1 MYFFYDQPTPGY
13 ETMEGGRDIINKA
26 PSIVSMICDN
36 WLGVFGSIL
45 AILGVVAAP
54 ITSGD
59 TALRSARLIIADFIH
74 LEQRT
79 IRKRLYV
86 CVPMFA
92 AVIALLG
99 GFVAASVLK
108 KSAAPTA
115 KFAGLLRG
123 AGVVIAVALTA
134 VSCLS
139 TVPAGHTGVVTT
151 FGHVE
156 NYTLDAGVHMVK
168 PWQQVVKM
176 DNRVQKQTVKLACFS
191 SDIQEV
197 NMAYTINYQIRKADA
212 MTLYSTVGV
221 AYYDT
226 VVSPNIAEAVK
237 VATARYTAEELVG
250 MRDELANAIE
260 LILSEKLEQYNI
272 EVVSTSIEDMDFT
285 DAFTDAVEAKQV
297 AQQNKLKAQTEAEQ
311 RVIEANAAAEVKK
324 VQADAE
330 AYEVLARADAE
341 AEANRKISESLT
353 RDLIDYNYAQSWDG
367 KLPMMMS
374 GSDGAVI
381 VNAGDLINGD

>member
-1 MYFFYDQPTPGY
+1 
-13 ETMEGGRDIINKA
+13 
-26 PSIVSMICDN
+26 MI
-36 WLGVFGSIL
+36 LFVM
-45 AILGVVAAP
+45 AIFVLLVGVAAY
-54 ITSGD
+54 
-59 TALRSARLIIADFIH
+59 FIS
-74 LEQRT
+74 R
-79 IRKRLYV
+79 R
-86 CVPMFA
+86 
-92 AVIALLG
+92 
-99 GFVAASVLK
+99 GFVVVLALVL
-108 KSAAPTA
+108 SAALA
-115 KFAGLLRG
+115 LFSC
-123 AGVVIAVALTA
+123 VA
-134 VSCLS
+134 
-139 TVPAGHTGVVTT
+139 TVPTGHTGVVTT

-156 NYTLDAGVHMVK
+156 DYTLDAGVHLVK

-176 DNRVQKQTVKLACFS
+176 DNRVQKQTVTLACFS

-197 NMAYTINYQIRKADA
+197 NMSYTINYQIRKADA

-250 MRDELANAIE
+250 MRDDLASAIE
-260 LILSEKLEQYNI
+260 KILSEKLEQYNI

-311 RVIEANAAAEVKK
+311 RVIEANAAAEVRK

-330 AYEVLARADAE
+330 AYEVLARAAAE

-367 KLPMMMS
+367 ALPTIMTGGS
-374 GSDGAVI
+374 GGLI
-381 VNAGDLINGD
+381 VSAGDLISGEAGGEG

>member
-1 MYFFYDQPTPGY
+1 MFFF
-13 ETMEGGRDIINKA
+13 MLAIF
-26 PSIVSMICDN
+26 V
-36 WLGVFGSIL
+36 IL
-45 AILGVVAAP
+45 ASVVVYLITKRGVIGAIGLIVAA
-54 ITSGD
+54 
-59 TALRSARLIIADFIH
+59 ALIVLS
-74 LEQRT
+74 
-79 IRKRLYV
+79 
-86 CVPMFA
+86 CV
-92 AVIALLG
+92 
-99 GFVAASVLK
+99 
-108 KSAAPTA
+108 T
-115 KFAGLLRG
+115 
-123 AGVVIAVALTA
+123 
-134 VSCLS
+134 
-139 TVPAGHTGVVTT
+139 TVPTGHTGVVTT

-226 VVSPNIAEAVK
+226 VVAPNIAESVK
-237 VATARYTAEELVG
+237 VATAHYTAEELVG

-260 LILSEKLEQYNI
+260 VILSDKLEQYNI

-353 RDLIDYNYAQSWDG
+353 RDLIDYNYAQHWDG

-381 VNAGDLINGD
+381 VNAGDLISGN

>member
-1 MYFFYDQPTPGY
+1 MFLF
-13 ETMEGGRDIINKA
+13 IIA
-26 PSIVSMICDN
+26 IFV
-36 WLGVFGSIL
+36 IL
-45 AILGVVAAP
+45 AGVIAFIATRRGAIVAIAAVVAA
-54 ITSGD
+54 
-59 TALRSARLIIADFIH
+59 
-74 LEQRT
+74 
-79 IRKRLYV
+79 
-86 CVPMFA
+86 
-92 AVIALLG
+92 ALL
-99 GFVAASVLK
+99 VL
-108 KSAAPTA
+108 
-115 KFAGLLRG
+115 
-123 AGVVIAVALTA
+123 
-134 VSCLS
+134 SCVT
-139 TVPAGHTGVVTT
+139 TVPTGHTGVVTT

-226 VVSPNIAEAVK
+226 VVAPNIAESVK

-311 RVIEANAAAEVKK
+311 RVIEAHAAAEVKK

-330 AYEVLARADAE
+330 AYEVLARAEAE

-353 RDLIDYNYAQSWDG
+353 RDLIDYNYAQNWDG

-381 VNAGDLINGD
+381 VNAGDLISGD

>member
-1 MYFFYDQPTPGY
+1 MILFVV
-13 ETMEGGRDIINKA
+13 
-26 PSIVSMICDN
+26 SIFVALAGLIV
-36 WLGVFGSIL
+36 WLISKKGAVGVA
-45 AILGVVAAP
+45 AIVVAA
-54 ITSGD
+54 
-59 TALRSARLIIADFIH
+59 
-74 LEQRT
+74 
-79 IRKRLYV
+79 
-86 CVPMFA
+86 
-92 AVIALLG
+92 ALL
-99 GFVAASVLK
+99 VL
-108 KSAAPTA
+108 
-115 KFAGLLRG
+115 
-123 AGVVIAVALTA
+123 
-134 VSCLS
+134 SCVT
-139 TVPAGHTGVVTT
+139 TVPTGHTGVVTT
-151 FGHVE
+151 FGRVE

-176 DNRVQKQTVKLACFS
+176 DNRVQKQTVTLACFS

-221 AYYDT
+221 SYYNT
-226 VVSPNIAEAVK
+226 VVAPNIAEAVK

-330 AYEVLARADAE
+330 AYEVLKRAEAE
-341 AEANRKISESLT
+341 AEANRKIAESLT
-353 RDLIDYNYAQSWDG
+353 EPLIDYTYAQSWNG
-367 KLPMMMS
+367 QLPS
-374 GSDGAVI
+374 IVTGSNGGLFVD
-381 VNAGDLINGD
+381 AGDLIG

>member
-1 MYFFYDQPTPGY
+1 
-13 ETMEGGRDIINKA
+13 
-26 PSIVSMICDN
+26 
-36 WLGVFGSIL
+36 
-45 AILGVVAAP
+45 
-54 ITSGD
+54 
-59 TALRSARLIIADFIH
+59 
-74 LEQRT
+74 
-79 IRKRLYV
+79 
-86 CVPMFA
+86 
-92 AVIALLG
+92 
-99 GFVAASVLK
+99 
-108 KSAAPTA
+108 
-115 KFAGLLRG
+115 
-123 AGVVIAVALTA
+123 
-134 VSCLS
+134 
-139 TVPAGHTGVVTT
+139 
-151 FGHVE
+151 
-156 NYTLDAGVHMVK
+156 MVK

-297 AQQNKLKAQTEAEQ
+297 AQQNKLKAQTEAE
-311 RVIEANAAAEVKK
+311 
-324 VQADAE
+324 
-330 AYEVLARADAE
+330 
-341 AEANRKISESLT
+341 ANRKISESLT

-381 VNAGDLINGD
+381 VNAGDLIDGD

>member
-1 MYFFYDQPTPGY
+1 MFLFV
-13 ETMEGGRDIINKA
+13 MAIF
-26 PSIVSMICDN
+26 V
-36 WLGVFGSIL
+36 IL
-45 AILGVVAAP
+45 AGV
-54 ITSGD
+54 
-59 TALRSARLIIADFIH
+59 IAVLATRRGVIGA
-74 LEQRT
+74 
-79 IRKRLYV
+79 I
-86 CVPMFA
+86 A
-92 AVIALLG
+92 AVIAAALL
-99 GFVAASVLK
+99 VM
-108 KSAAPTA
+108 
-115 KFAGLLRG
+115 
-123 AGVVIAVALTA
+123 
-134 VSCLS
+134 SCVT
-139 TVPAGHTGVVTT
+139 TVPTGHTGVVTT

-156 NYTLDAGVHMVK
+156 NFTLDAGVHMVK

-197 NMAYTINYQIRKADA
+197 NMSYTINYQIRKADA

-221 AYYDT
+221 SYYDT
-226 VVSPNIAEAVK
+226 VVAPNIAESVK

-330 AYEVLARADAE
+330 AYEVLARAEAE

-353 RDLIDYNYAQSWDG
+353 RDLIDYNYALRWDG

-374 GSDGAVI
+374 GSEGGAVI
-381 VNAGDLINGD
+381 VNAGDLLGGEN

>member
-1 MYFFYDQPTPGY
+1 MFLFV
-13 ETMEGGRDIINKA
+13 MAIF
-26 PSIVSMICDN
+26 V
-36 WLGVFGSIL
+36 IL
-45 AILGVVAAP
+45 AGV
-54 ITSGD
+54 
-59 TALRSARLIIADFIH
+59 IAVLATRRGVIGA
-74 LEQRT
+74 
-79 IRKRLYV
+79 I
-86 CVPMFA
+86 A
-92 AVIALLG
+92 AVIAAALL
-99 GFVAASVLK
+99 VM
-108 KSAAPTA
+108 
-115 KFAGLLRG
+115 
-123 AGVVIAVALTA
+123 
-134 VSCLS
+134 SCVT
-139 TVPAGHTGVVTT
+139 TVPTGHTGVVTE
-151 FGHVE
+151 FGKVE
-156 NYTLDAGVHMVK
+156 NYTLDSGAHIVA
-168 PWQQVVKM
+168 PWKSVINM

-197 NMAYTINYQIRKADA
+197 NMSYTINYQIRKADA

-221 AYYDT
+221 SYYDT
-226 VVSPNIAEAVK
+226 VVAPNIAEAVK

-311 RVIEANAAAEVKK
+311 RVIEANAAAEVRK

-330 AYEVLARADAE
+330 AYEVLARAEAE

-367 KLPMMMS
+367 KLPMMMT
-374 GSDGAVI
+374 GSEGAVI
-381 VNAGDLINGD
+381 VNAGDLINGED

>member
-1 MYFFYDQPTPGY
+1 
-13 ETMEGGRDIINKA
+13 MEKCG
-26 PSIVSMICDN
+26 
-36 WLGVFGSIL
+36 
-45 AILGVVAAP
+45 
-54 ITSGD
+54 
-59 TALRSARLIIADFIH
+59 ARLYNRSMKKSRVTGTRRERQEDNMILFVLSIFVA
-74 LEQRT
+74 L
-79 IRKRLYV
+79 
-86 CVPMFA
+86 A
-92 AVIALLG
+92 GVIAWLI
-99 GFVAASVLK
+99 SK
-108 KSAAPTA
+108 KSAA
-115 KFAGLLRG
+115 
-123 AGVVIAVALTA
+123 GVVALIVAAALLA
-134 VSCLS
+134 LSCVT
-139 TVPAGHTGVVTT
+139 TVPTGHTGVVTT

-226 VVSPNIAEAVK
+226 VVAPNIAEAVK
-237 VATARYTAEELVG
+237 VATAHYTAEELVG

-260 LILSEKLEQYNI
+260 VILSEKLEQYNI

-311 RVIEANAAAEVKK
+311 RVIEANADAEVKK

-330 AYEVLARADAE
+330 AYEVLRRTEAE
-341 AEANRKISESLT
+341 AEANRKIAESLT
-353 RDLIDYNYAQSWDG
+353 EPLIDYNYAQNWDG
-367 KLPMMMS
+367 KLPS
-374 GSDGAVI
+374 IVTGSDGGLFI
-381 VNAGDLINGD
+381 SAGDLID

>member
-1 MYFFYDQPTPGY
+1 MTLF
-13 ETMEGGRDIINKA
+13 
-26 PSIVSMICDN
+26 IV
-36 WLGVFGSIL
+36 
-45 AILGVVAAP
+45 AILVLLG
-54 ITSGD
+54 G
-59 TALRSARLIIADFIH
+59 IIAY
-74 LEQRT
+74 LAS
-79 IRKRLYV
+79 KK
-86 CVPMFA
+86 
-92 AVIALLG
+92 
-99 GFVAASVLK
+99 GFVAAIAL
-108 KSAAPTA
+108 
-115 KFAGLLRG
+115 
-123 AGVVIAVALTA
+123 VIAAALC
-134 VSCLS
+134 VLSCVT
-139 TVPAGHTGVVTT
+139 TVPTGHTGVVTT

-156 NYTLDAGVHMVK
+156 NFTLDAGVHMVK

-221 AYYDT
+221 AYYST

-330 AYEVLARADAE
+330 AYEVLARAEAE

-353 RDLIDYNYAQSWDG
+353 RDLIDYNYAQNWDG
-367 KLPMMMS
+367 RLPSILS
-374 GSDGAVI
+374 GQGQSSAVI
-381 VNAGDLINGD
+381 VNAGDLIGGEE

>member
-1 MYFFYDQPTPGY
+1 MLFF
-13 ETMEGGRDIINKA
+13 IIA
-26 PSIVSMICDN
+26 IVAIIAGIILSIVNDSWGPAIIA
-36 WLGVFGSIL
+36 VIL
-45 AILGVVAAP
+45 AVVLILMSCAAM
-54 ITSGD
+54 
-59 TALRSARLIIADFIH
+59 
-74 LEQRT
+74 
-79 IRKRLYV
+79 
-86 CVPMFA
+86 VP
-92 AVIALLG
+92 
-99 GFVAASVLK
+99 
-108 KSAAPTA
+108 T
-115 KFAGLLRG
+115 
-123 AGVVIAVALTA
+123 
-134 VSCLS
+134 
-139 TVPAGHTGVVTT
+139 GHTGVITT
-151 FGHVE
+151 FGKVE
-156 NYTLDAGVHMVK
+156 DQTLDAGFHMVK

-197 NMAYTINYQIRKADA
+197 NMSYTINYQIKKTNA

-221 AYYDT
+221 SYYET
-226 VVSPNIAEAVK
+226 VVAPNIAEAVK

-260 LILSEKLEQYNI
+260 KILAEKLEQYNI

-311 RVIEANAAAEVKK
+311 RVIEANAAVEVKK
-324 VQADAE
+324 VQADAD

-353 RDLIDYNYAQSWDG
+353 KDLIDYNYAQSWDG
-367 KLPMMMS
+367 KLPAIMS

-381 VNAGDLINGD
+381 VNAGDIINGEG

>member
-1 MYFFYDQPTPGY
+1 
-13 ETMEGGRDIINKA
+13 
-26 PSIVSMICDN
+26 
-36 WLGVFGSIL
+36 
-45 AILGVVAAP
+45 
-54 ITSGD
+54 
-59 TALRSARLIIADFIH
+59 
-74 LEQRT
+74 
-79 IRKRLYV
+79 
-86 CVPMFA
+86 
-92 AVIALLG
+92 
-99 GFVAASVLK
+99 
-108 KSAAPTA
+108 
-115 KFAGLLRG
+115 
-123 AGVVIAVALTA
+123 
-134 VSCLS
+134 
-139 TVPAGHTGVVTT
+139 
-151 FGHVE
+151 
-156 NYTLDAGVHMVK
+156 
-168 PWQQVVKM
+168 M

-226 VVSPNIAEAVK
+226 VVSPNIAESVK

-330 AYEVLARADAE
+330 AYEVLARAEAE

>member
-1 MYFFYDQPTPGY
+1 MLLF
-13 ETMEGGRDIINKA
+13 IIA
-26 PSIVSMICDN
+26 VFVIVV
-36 WLGVFGSIL
+36 GVFTAVFSKRGLI
-45 AILGVVAAP
+45 AAAAGVAGA
-54 ITSGD
+54 
-59 TALRSARLIIADFIH
+59 
-74 LEQRT
+74 
-79 IRKRLYV
+79 
-86 CVPMFA
+86 
-92 AVIALLG
+92 ALL
-99 GFVAASVLK
+99 
-108 KSAAPTA
+108 
-115 KFAGLLRG
+115 
-123 AGVVIAVALTA
+123 AL
-134 VSCLS
+134 SCVT
-139 TVPAGHTGVVTT
+139 TVPTGHTGVVTT

-156 NYTLDAGVHMVK
+156 NFTLDAGVHVVK

-197 NMAYTINYQIRKADA
+197 NMAYTINYQIRKGDA

-226 VVSPNIAEAVK
+226 VVAPNIAEAVK
-237 VATARYTAEELVG
+237 VATAHYTAEELVG

-330 AYEVLARADAE
+330 AYEVLKRAEAE

-353 RDLIDYNYAQSWDG
+353 ESLIDYNYAQNWDG
-367 KLPMMMS
+367 KLPAIMS
-374 GSDGAVI
+374 GKDGAVI
-381 VNAGDLINGD
+381 VSAGDLINGD

>member
-1 MYFFYDQPTPGY
+1 MFFFMLAIFVILASVVVYLITK
-13 ETMEGGRDIINKA
+13 R
-26 PSIVSMICDN
+26 
-36 WLGVFGSIL
+36 GVFSAVGL
-45 AILGVVAAP
+45 VVAA
-54 ITSGD
+54 
-59 TALRSARLIIADFIH
+59 ALVVLS
-74 LEQRT
+74 
-79 IRKRLYV
+79 
-86 CVPMFA
+86 CV
-92 AVIALLG
+92 
-99 GFVAASVLK
+99 
-108 KSAAPTA
+108 T
-115 KFAGLLRG
+115 
-123 AGVVIAVALTA
+123 
-134 VSCLS
+134 
-139 TVPAGHTGVVTT
+139 TVPTGHTGVVTT

-156 NYTLDAGVHMVK
+156 NYTLDAGVHMVR

-226 VVSPNIAEAVK
+226 VVAPNIAEAVK

-330 AYEVLARADAE
+330 AYEVLARAEAE

-353 RDLIDYNYAQSWDG
+353 RDLIDYNYAQNWDG

>member
-1 MYFFYDQPTPGY
+1 MVFF
-13 ETMEGGRDIINKA
+13 MLA
-26 PSIVSMICDN
+26 LIV
-36 WLGVFGSIL
+36 IL
-45 AILGVVAAP
+45 ASVVVFIITKRGAIAAVGLVAAA
-54 ITSGD
+54 
-59 TALRSARLIIADFIH
+59 ALIVLS
-74 LEQRT
+74 
-79 IRKRLYV
+79 
-86 CVPMFA
+86 CV
-92 AVIALLG
+92 
-99 GFVAASVLK
+99 
-108 KSAAPTA
+108 T
-115 KFAGLLRG
+115 
-123 AGVVIAVALTA
+123 
-134 VSCLS
+134 
-139 TVPAGHTGVVTT
+139 TVPTGHTGVVTT

-197 NMAYTINYQIRKADA
+197 NMSYTINYQIRKADA

-221 AYYDT
+221 SYYDT
-226 VVSPNIAEAVK
+226 VVAPNIAESVK

-330 AYEVLARADAE
+330 AYEVLARAEAE

-353 RDLIDYNYAQSWDG
+353 RDLIDYNYAQNWDG
-367 KLPMMMS
+367 RLPSILS
-374 GSDGAVI
+374 GQGQSSAVI
-381 VNAGDLINGD
+381 VNAGDLIGGEE

>member
-1 MYFFYDQPTPGY
+1 MFFF
-13 ETMEGGRDIINKA
+13 MLAIF
-26 PSIVSMICDN
+26 V
-36 WLGVFGSIL
+36 IL
-45 AILGVVAAP
+45 ASVVVYLITKRGVIGAIGLIVAA
-54 ITSGD
+54 
-59 TALRSARLIIADFIH
+59 ALIVLS
-74 LEQRT
+74 
-79 IRKRLYV
+79 
-86 CVPMFA
+86 CV
-92 AVIALLG
+92 
-99 GFVAASVLK
+99 
-108 KSAAPTA
+108 T
-115 KFAGLLRG
+115 
-123 AGVVIAVALTA
+123 
-134 VSCLS
+134 
-139 TVPAGHTGVVTT
+139 TVPTGHTGVVTT

-226 VVSPNIAEAVK
+226 VVAPNIAESVK

-260 LILSEKLEQYNI
+260 VILSEKLEQYNI

-353 RDLIDYNYAQSWDG
+353 RDLIDYNYAQHWDG

-381 VNAGDLINGD
+381 VNAGDLISGD

>member
-1 MYFFYDQPTPGY
+1 MFLF
-13 ETMEGGRDIINKA
+13 MIAVVVLLGGLIA
-26 PSIVSMICDN
+26 Y
-36 WLGVFGSIL
+36 L
-45 AILGVVAAP
+45 ATKRGAVAA
-54 ITSGD
+54 I
-59 TALRSARLIIADFIH
+59 
-74 LEQRT
+74 
-79 IRKRLYV
+79 
-86 CVPMFA
+86 A
-92 AVIALLG
+92 AVIAAALL
-99 GFVAASVLK
+99 
-108 KSAAPTA
+108 
-115 KFAGLLRG
+115 
-123 AGVVIAVALTA
+123 AL
-134 VSCLS
+134 SCVT
-139 TVPAGHTGVVTT
+139 TVPTGHTGVVTT

-221 AYYDT
+221 SYYDT
-226 VVSPNIAEAVK
+226 VVAPNIAEAVK

-330 AYEVLARADAE
+330 AYEVLARAEAE
-341 AEANRKISESLT
+341 AEANRKISDSLT

-381 VNAGDLINGD
+381 VNAGDLITGD

>member
-1 MYFFYDQPTPGY
+1 MLFF
-13 ETMEGGRDIINKA
+13 IIA
-26 PSIVSMICDN
+26 IVAIIAGIILSIVNDTWGPAIIA
-36 WLGVFGSIL
+36 VIL
-45 AILGVVAAP
+45 AVVLILMSCAAM
-54 ITSGD
+54 
-59 TALRSARLIIADFIH
+59 
-74 LEQRT
+74 
-79 IRKRLYV
+79 
-86 CVPMFA
+86 VP
-92 AVIALLG
+92 
-99 GFVAASVLK
+99 
-108 KSAAPTA
+108 T
-115 KFAGLLRG
+115 
-123 AGVVIAVALTA
+123 
-134 VSCLS
+134 
-139 TVPAGHTGVVTT
+139 GHTGVITT
-151 FGHVE
+151 FGKVE
-156 NYTLDAGVHMVK
+156 DQTLDAGFHMVK

-197 NMAYTINYQIRKADA
+197 NMAYTINYQIKKANA

-221 AYYDT
+221 SYYET
-226 VVSPNIAEAVK
+226 VVAPNIAESVK
-237 VATARYTAEELVG
+237 VATARYTAEELIG

-260 LILSEKLEQYNI
+260 VILAEKLEQYNI
-272 EVVSTSIEDMDFT
+272 EVVSTSIEDMDFS

-353 RDLIDYNYAQSWDG
+353 KDLINYNYAQSWDG
-367 KLPMMMS
+367 KLPAIMS

-381 VNAGDLINGD
+381 VNAGDIINGEG

>member
-1 MYFFYDQPTPGY
+1 MQVLFAYKSPFPGFFYFTAGAEIRGRISPRPLWKTGLPGA
-13 ETMEGGRDIINKA
+13 ILKA
-26 PSIVSMICDN
+26 QKTRHRERKEDMNMLLFILAVFVIVT
-36 WLGVFGSIL
+36 GVFVGLLSKRGMI
-45 AILGVVAAP
+45 AAAAGVV
-54 ITSGD
+54 G
-59 TALRSARLIIADFIH
+59 
-74 LEQRT
+74 
-79 IRKRLYV
+79 
-86 CVPMFA
+86 
-92 AVIALLG
+92 
-99 GFVAASVLK
+99 
-108 KSAAPTA
+108 
-115 KFAGLLRG
+115 AGLL
-123 AGVVIAVALTA
+123 AL
-134 VSCLS
+134 SCVT
-139 TVPAGHTGVVTT
+139 TVPTGHTGVVTT
-151 FGHVE
+151 FGRVE
-156 NYTLDAGVHMVK
+156 NFTLDAGVHLVK

-226 VVSPNIAEAVK
+226 VVAPNIAESVK

-260 LILSEKLEQYNI
+260 IILSEKLEQYNI

-311 RVIEANAAAEVKK
+311 RVIEAQAAAEVKK

-330 AYEVLARADAE
+330 AYEVLRRAE
-341 AEANRKISESLT
+341 AEAQANREIAESLT
-353 RDLIDYNYAQSWDG
+353 QALIDYNYAQSWDG
-367 KLPMMMS
+367 KLPS
-374 GSDGAVI
+374 IVTGSDSGLLVS
-381 VNAGDLINGD
+381 AGDLIRGD

>member
-1 MYFFYDQPTPGY
+1 MLLF
-13 ETMEGGRDIINKA
+13 
-26 PSIVSMICDN
+26 
-36 WLGVFGSIL
+36 IL
-45 AILGVVAAP
+45 AVFVIVTGVLAGVLSKRGVITAA
-54 ITSGD
+54 
-59 TALRSARLIIADFIH
+59 
-74 LEQRT
+74 
-79 IRKRLYV
+79 
-86 CVPMFA
+86 A
-92 AVIALLG
+92 AVVG
-99 GFVAASVLK
+99 
-108 KSAAPTA
+108 
-115 KFAGLLRG
+115 AGLL
-123 AGVVIAVALTA
+123 AL
-134 VSCLS
+134 SCVT
-139 TVPAGHTGVVTT
+139 TVPTGHTGVVTT

-156 NYTLDAGVHMVK
+156 NFTLDAGVHMVK

-226 VVSPNIAEAVK
+226 VVSPNIAESVK

-311 RVIEANAAAEVKK
+311 RVIEANAAAEVRK

-330 AYEVLARADAE
+330 AYEVLARAEAE

-353 RDLIDYNYAQSWDG
+353 RDLIDYNYAQRWDG
-367 KLPMMMS
+367 QLPQIVFGGG
-374 GSDGAVI
+374 GSALVVDPAELL
-381 VNAGDLINGD
+381 NPAR

>member
-1 MYFFYDQPTPGY
+1 MILFVT
-13 ETMEGGRDIINKA
+13 A
-26 PSIVSMICDN
+26 IV
-36 WLGVFGSIL
+36 V
-45 AILGVVAAP
+45 
-54 ITSGD
+54 
-59 TALRSARLIIADFIH
+59 
-74 LEQRT
+74 
-79 IRKRLYV
+79 
-86 CVPMFA
+86 
-92 AVIALLG
+92 LLG
-99 GFVAASVLK
+99 GVIGYLATKRGVIAAIAGVAA
-108 KSAAPTA
+108 AA
-115 KFAGLLRG
+115 LL
-123 AGVVIAVALTA
+123 ALSCVA
-134 VSCLS
+134 
-139 TVPAGHTGVVTT
+139 TVPTGHTGVVTT
-151 FGHVE
+151 FGRVE
-156 NYTLDAGVHMVK
+156 NFTLDAGVHMVK

-221 AYYDT
+221 SYYET
-226 VVSPNIAEAVK
+226 VVSPNIAESVK
-237 VATARYTAEELVG
+237 VATAHYTAEELVG

-311 RVIEANAAAEVKK
+311 RVIEANAAAEVRK

-330 AYEVLARADAE
+330 AYEVLARAEAE
-341 AEANRKISESLT
+341 SEANRKISESLT

-367 KLPMMMS
+367 RLPSILS
-374 GSDGAVI
+374 GHDGAVI
-381 VNAGDLINGD
+381 VNAGELLGGEG

>member
-1 MYFFYDQPTPGY
+1 
-13 ETMEGGRDIINKA
+13 
-26 PSIVSMICDN
+26 
-36 WLGVFGSIL
+36 
-45 AILGVVAAP
+45 
-54 ITSGD
+54 
-59 TALRSARLIIADFIH
+59 
-74 LEQRT
+74 
-79 IRKRLYV
+79 
-86 CVPMFA
+86 
-92 AVIALLG
+92 
-99 GFVAASVLK
+99 
-108 KSAAPTA
+108 
-115 KFAGLLRG
+115 
-123 AGVVIAVALTA
+123 
-134 VSCLS
+134 
-139 TVPAGHTGVVTT
+139 
-151 FGHVE
+151 
-156 NYTLDAGVHMVK
+156 MVK

-197 NMAYTINYQIRKADA
+197 NMAYTINYQIKKTNA

-221 AYYDT
+221 SYYDT
-226 VVSPNIAEAVK
+226 VVAPNIAEAVK

-260 LILSEKLEQYNI
+260 KILAEKLEQYNI

-353 RDLIDYNYAQSWDG
+353 KDLINYNYAQSWDG
-367 KLPMMMS
+367 KLPAIMS

-381 VNAGDLINGD
+381 VNAGDIINGEG